1 MKTIGE
7 KITHITPTRGFAA
20 QFAAATTVLIFS
32 MPFLA
37 IPISTTHTLV
47 GSVVGVG
54 LAGGASSVD
63 FRVFGKIA
71 ASWVASIPAAGIGSM
86 VLYAIFGLNET
97 RFIVTVLIIMSTIV
111 WLVYNSIKSGPKVEI
126 DVGNGA

>member
-1 MKTIGE
+1 
-7 KITHITPTRGFAA
+7 
-20 QFAAATTVLIFS
+20 

-71 ASWVASIPAAGIGSM
+71 ASWVASIPAAGIGAM

-97 RFIVTVLIIMSTIV
+97 RFIITVLMIMAVIV

-126 DVGNGA
+126 EVGNGA

>member
-1 MKTIGE
+1 
-7 KITHITPTRGFAA
+7 
-20 QFAAATTVLIFS
+20 

-71 ASWVASIPAAGIGSM
+71 ASWVASIPAAGFGAM
-86 VLYAIFGLNET
+86 VLYAIFGLDET
-97 RFIVTVLIIMSTIV
+97 RFIVSVLIIMSAIL
-111 WLVYNSIKSGPKVEI
+111 WLLYHSIRTGPKVEI
-126 DVGNGA
+126 EVGNGE